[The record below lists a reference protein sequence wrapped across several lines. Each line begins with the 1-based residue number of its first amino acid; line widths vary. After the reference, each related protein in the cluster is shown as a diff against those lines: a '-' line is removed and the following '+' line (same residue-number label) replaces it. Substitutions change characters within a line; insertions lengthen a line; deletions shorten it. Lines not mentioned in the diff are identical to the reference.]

1 LLRRG
6 VAQDEIGII
15 TPYNAQADLIR
26 QQVDA
31 LVEVHTID
39 KYQVNITVLHG
50 QVIDSTWSLNG
61 QFRYGGYVLLSLFSY
76 FLCITFPSNQSH
88 AYS

>member
-1 LLRRG
+1 LLKRG

-39 KYQVNITVLHG
+39 KYQVKITVLHE
-50 QVIDSTWSLNG
+50 QVIDS
-61 QFRYGGYVLLSLFSY
+61 V
-76 FLCITFPSNQSH
+76 
-88 AYS
+88 

>member
-1 LLRRG
+1 MLKRG

-39 KYQVNITVLHG
+39 KYQVKVTVYMSKS
-50 QVIDSTWSLNG
+50 ST
-61 QFRYGGYVLLSLFSY
+61 QPDLLMANFVMVAMSLFSY
-76 FLCITFPSNQSH
+76 FLCITFPSN
-88 AYS
+88 

>member
-1 LLRRG
+1 MSRSSLGLHEEIR
-6 VAQDEIGII
+6 QPPEDEIGII

-39 KYQVNITVLHG
+39 KYQVKFTVLHEQG
-50 QVIDSTWSLNG
+50 IGSAWSLNV
-61 QFRYGGYVLLSLFSY
+61 QFRYGGYVLYLFSAISY
-76 FLCITFPSNQSH
+76 L
-88 AYS
+88 

>member
-50 QVIDSTWSLNG
+50 QVTST
-61 QFRYGGYVLLSLFSY
+61 QPDLLMVNFAMVAMSSYLFSAISY
-76 FLCITFPSNQSH
+76 V
-88 AYS
+88 